1 MKFKEDIVLYIV
13 MLLMIGLQLKMSMA
27 YFVVLRITAA
37 IEFFK
42 AGVDLAKKLK
52 RKEFAIEVSDE
63 VSDSQAEEW
72 AIDEVM
78 YNLLGKYA
86 TGKEVVL
93 RDEFVDTKLVY
104 REEVKQYGT
113 FNQNQKSERI
123 HPRYI

>member
-1 MKFKEDIVLYIV
+1 MLYIV

-42 AGVDLAKKLK
+42 AGVDLAKRLK

-78 YNLLGKYA
+78 YNLSGKYA

-93 RDEFVDTKLVY
+93 RDEFVDTKLVH
-104 REEVKQYGT
+104 REDVK
-113 FNQNQKSERI
+113 
-123 HPRYI
+123 

>member
-1 MKFKEDIVLYIV
+1 M
-13 MLLMIGLQLKMSMA
+13 
-27 YFVVLRITAA
+27 
-37 IEFFK
+37 
-42 AGVDLAKKLK
+42 
-52 RKEFAIEVSDE
+52 
-63 VSDSQAEEW
+63 SDSQAEEW

-93 RDEFVDTKLVY
+93 RDEFVDTKLVH
-104 REEVKQYGT
+104 REEVKQCGT